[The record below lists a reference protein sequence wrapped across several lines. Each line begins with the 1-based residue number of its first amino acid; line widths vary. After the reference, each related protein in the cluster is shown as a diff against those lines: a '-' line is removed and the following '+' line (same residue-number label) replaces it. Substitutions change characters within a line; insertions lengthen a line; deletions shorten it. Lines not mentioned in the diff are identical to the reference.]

1 MSEFREAIVDE
12 ETREYRDRSS
22 SLKFK
27 QNLVQGLGAASVF
40 GVIAATGTHL
50 FKIAAGIEGATAAA
64 PAATAVAAKVLG
76 LTASAWAWTA
86 IAAMVVV
93 GIGCLYLSSKYY
105 AESVRLDQIH
115 QAKQIARGMSGL
127 GQTQDVVHRPPSF
140 PEVAA
145 QAAQNAAAAPASL
158 DAPMEAPLPTVT
170 ADRSLE
176 NRVVPIATAH
186 GANVNAAG
194 ATAWEDRL
202 AANNASVATEK
213 ARA

>member
-12 ETREYRDRSS
+12 ETREYRDHSS

-40 GVIAATGTHL
+40 GVIAATGKALFDMVNFSHL
-50 FKIAAGIEGATAAA
+50 LIAANAL
-64 PAATAVAAKVLG
+64 PLLG
-76 LTASAWAWTA
+76 LTAIVALG
-86 IAAMVVV
+86 V
-93 GIGCLYLSSKYY
+93 GGLYLSSKYY

-115 QAKQIARGMSGL
+115 QAKQITRGMSGL

-158 DAPMEAPLPTVT
+158 DTPTEAPLPTVT

-176 NRVVPIATAH
+176 NRVVPIAAAH

>member
-12 ETREYRDRSS
+12 ETREYRDHSS

-40 GVIAATGTHL
+40 GVIAATGRAL
-50 FKIAAGIEGATAAA
+50 FDMVNFSDLLIAANAL
-64 PAATAVAAKVLG
+64 PLLG
-76 LTASAWAWTA
+76 LTAIVALG
-86 IAAMVVV
+86 V
-93 GIGCLYLSSKYY
+93 GGLYLSSKYY

-115 QAKQIARGMSGL
+115 QAKQITRGMSGL

-145 QAAQNAAAAPASL
+145 QAAQNATAAPASL
-158 DAPMEAPLPTVT
+158 DTPMEAPLPTVT

-176 NRVVPIATAH
+176 NRVVPIAAAH